1 MKRVVILALA
11 SLGFAACGSKS
22 TSSPT
27 TPTATATRVIGL
39 SGNLAFGNV
48 PVGSSTTA
56 TLTISNSGNAV
67 LTVSAITASGGMS
80 NVLLGDWLSGTIAPG
95 TSQPV
100 TVQFAPSAAQAYSG
114 VITVVSDATSG
125 TNTLNASGT
134 GTTVTPTAVPGYYLW
149 GGPGY
154 SQYLGFFTCVF
165 CVEFDANS
173 VNNQF
178 GQYGSQFASTSI
190 RNQFSQF
197 GSAFSNNSACNQF
210 ASNPPRVFNS
220 NGSVYYGELTL
231 NQFRADAIK
240 ATTIVTW
247 LTTNVCKH
255 QATFLTERPANNA
268 LEPTARVSSCE
279 RSAERARRGSARP
292 LDRMD
297 SSSRFD

>member
-1 MKRVVILALA
+1 MKRLIMLALA
-11 SLGFAACGSKS
+11 SLGFAACGGQSDG
-22 TSSPT
+22 SPT
-27 TPTATATRVIGL
+27 APTATATRVIGL

-48 PVGSSTTA
+48 QVGSSATA
-56 TLTISNSGNAV
+56 IITISNSGNAV
-67 LTVSAITASGGMS
+67 LTVSGITASGGMS
-80 NVLLGDWLSGTIAPG
+80 NVLLGDWLSGMISPG
-95 TSQPV
+95 TSQQV
-100 TVQFAPSAAQAYSG
+100 TIQFAPSASQAYSG
-114 VITVVSDATSG
+114 VITILSDATSG
-125 TNTLNASGT
+125 TNTINASGT

-190 RNQFSQF
+190 RNQFSQY
-197 GSAFSNNSACNQF
+197 GSAFSTYSTCNQF
-210 ASNPPRVFNS
+210 ASNPPRVYNS

-240 ATTIVTW
+240 ASTIVTW

-255 QATFLTERPANNA
+255 
-268 LEPTARVSSCE
+268 
-279 RSAERARRGSARP
+279 
-292 LDRMD
+292 
-297 SSSRFD
+297 